1 MAFIALARILPRL
14 LVAVALACA
23 AVAHAA
29 DNGALQPGNFVHQA
43 WTTRDGAPPA
53 NIALAQAPDGYLWL
67 GSGTGLYRFDGVA
80 FSRYQPPAGEH
91 LPSANIT
98 ALKFTARGGLWVGFY
113 DGGAA
118 YIADGAL
125 HAYDVADGFPPGWVL
140 VFAEGPDGDLWAA
153 TSQGLG
159 RFDGARWHK
168 VGADWGY
175 AADRADWAQFD
186 AEGTL
191 WVAAVNQLVYLP
203 RGAATFK
210 ATNVALAPGATLAL
224 DGKGTLW
231 VSDRLHGTRP
241 LSGLSAAHPTIAD
254 AASLP
259 VTDVHAALRMAF
271 DHDGGLWATGLG
283 TGKVFHVAAPD
294 QLGTPGIVADDDVS
308 SSFTAPQGLTSNTAT
323 PVIVDR
329 EGNAW
334 IGTASGIDSYHR
346 GPVGALRDF
355 GPEARLHTGVTRD
368 AHGQLWLSNQE
379 TVYRL
384 DGDNLVTVLA
394 GVPDILSILFDADGV
409 LWVVGYHDLYRYR
422 DGHLE
427 TVPLPNGLYGSRLKF
442 LAAGAA
448 GELWASIEGLGVHR
462 FRKDRWEPWAPKTK
476 GTKGYPTTGAM
487 AADGTFWLGYAGG
500 EVLGVSPAGREALYD
515 QRNGM
520 DIGSL
525 ATITASHTD
534 VYFGGS
540 TGLARYHG
548 GQMQSLTDRDFPAL
562 MGITG
567 IVQAANGDVWINGGH
582 GALHFTAAE
591 LASAFANPRY
601 RPQAGPFDFRDGI
614 QGIARQ
620 GQPVPSMQ
628 QDDSGRIWLV
638 TNEGLYWLAA
648 SVQRRNTNPPPVYI
662 TGVKADGRVLDPAG
676 PLRLTAGDGSLQID
690 YTAVSLTS
698 PSRVR
703 FRYRLDG
710 EDKDWVDA
718 GTRRQAYYTNLS
730 PGTYHF
736 NVIASNDD
744 GVWNERGARIAID
757 IPPRFYQAAWFI
769 ALEALLVLALIGIAY
784 VWRIRSVSRAVRLQS
799 EARHEERERIARE
812 LHDTLLQAIYGI
824 MLRFQA
830 VASAI
835 PKDDPM
841 QEGIQGTLKVANDF
855 IVEGRDRVRELR
867 TNITSLRKLGA
878 AVEELAHLLE
888 KASAVSMAIEV
899 HVEDQDIDP
908 EVGEDILAI
917 CRESLVNA
925 FRHASAARIEL
936 RLVTTRRALEL
947 TIADDGIGMGHAADG
962 DPRESGHWGIAGMRE
977 RAITLGAQLSIQSNT
992 QGTRIALGLPLR
1004 CLRRRANRPVRS

>member
-1 MAFIALARILPRL
+1 M
-14 LVAVALACA
+14 LVAVALAA
-23 AVAHAA
+23 AGVARAEGP
-29 DNGALQPGNFVHQA
+29 GALLPGTVVHQA
-43 WTTRDGAPPA
+43 WMTRDGAPPA

-67 GSGTGLYRFDGVA
+67 GSGTGLYRFDGVT
-80 FSRYQPPAGEH
+80 FSRYAPPAGQH

-140 VFAEGPDGDLWAA
+140 VFAEGPGGDMWAA

-168 VGADWGY
+168 VGGDWGY
-175 AADRADWAQFD
+175 VADRADWALFD
-186 AEGTL
+186 GAGTL
-191 WVAAVNQLVYLP
+191 WVAAVNKLVYLP
-203 RGAATFK
+203 RGATAFRP
-210 ATNVALAPGATLAL
+210 TNVALAPGATLAF
-224 DGKGTLW
+224 DNKGTLW

-241 LSGLSAAHPTIAD
+241 LPGLSDEHPTLTG

-259 VTDVHAALRMAF
+259 VTDAHSALRMAF
-271 DHDGGLWATGLG
+271 DQEGGLWATGLG
-283 TGKVFHVAAPD
+283 TGKVFHVADPD
-294 QLGTPGIVADDDVS
+294 HLEPPGIVTDS
-308 SSFTAPQGLTSNTAT
+308 SISSTFTAPQGLTSNTAT

-329 EGNAW
+329 EGNTW
-334 IGTASGIDSYHR
+334 VGTASGIDSYHK

-355 GPEARLHTGVTRD
+355 GPEARLHTSVAQD
-368 AHGQLWLSNQE
+368 VHGQLWISNQE

-384 DGDNLVTVLA
+384 QGDDLVTVLA
-394 GVPDILSILFDADGV
+394 DVPDILSILFDADGV
-409 LWVVGYHDLYRYR
+409 LWVMGYHDIYRYR

-442 LAAGAA
+442 LAAGAP

-462 FRKDRWEPWAPKTK
+462 FRHDRWETWSAHTS
-476 GTKGYPTTGAM
+476 GAKGYPTTGAM
-487 AADGTFWLGYAGG
+487 AADGAFWLGYAGG
-500 EVLGVSPAGREALYD
+500 EVLSVDRSGREVLYD
-515 QRNGM
+515 QHNGA
-520 DIGSL
+520 DIGSV
-525 ATITASHTD
+525 ATVTAGTSG
-534 VYFGGS
+534 VFFGGS
-540 TGLARYHG
+540 TGLARYREG
-548 GQMQSLTDRDFPAL
+548 RMQSLTDRDFPAL

-567 IVQAANGDVWINGGH
+567 IVQATNGDLWINGGH
-582 GALHFTAAE
+582 GALRFTAAE
-591 LASAFANPRY
+591 LETAFSDPHY
-601 RPQAGPFDFRDGI
+601 RPQVGPFDFRDGI

-628 QDDSGRIWLV
+628 EDDSGRIWLV
-638 TNEGLYWLAA
+638 TNEGLYWLDA
-648 SVQRRNTNPPPVYI
+648 SVQRRNTNPPPVYV
-662 TGVKADGRVLDPAG
+662 TGVQAGGRVLDPASTV
-676 PLRLTAGDGSLQID
+676 RLSAGDGSLQID
-690 YTAVSLTS
+690 YAAVGLTS

-744 GVWNERGARIAID
+744 GVWNERGASLAID
-757 IPPRFYQAAWFI
+757 IPPRFYQAPWFI
-769 ALEALLVLALIGIAY
+769 ALEVLAVLALVAIAY
-784 VWRIRSVSRAVRLQS
+784 GWRIRSVSRAVRLQS

-830 VASAI
+830 VAAAI
-835 PKDDPM
+835 PKDDPL
-841 QEGIQGTLKVANDF
+841 QEGIQSTLKVASDF

-867 TNITSLRKLGA
+867 TNITSLGKLGS
-878 AVEELAHLLE
+878 AVEELARLLE
-888 KASAVSMAIEV
+888 KASQ
-899 HVEDQDIDP
+899 VEITIDVRVVDQDMDP
-908 EVGEDILAI
+908 TVGEDVLAI

-925 FRHASAARIEL
+925 FRHATAKHIVL

-947 TIADDGIGMGHAADG
+947 TTTDDGIGMRLATED
-962 DPRESGHWGIAGMRE
+962 DPEETGHWGIAGMRE
-977 RAITLGAQLSIQSNT
+977 RAAGLGAMLSIRSAAGST
-992 QGTRIALGLPLR
+992 TVALTLPLR
-1004 CLRRRANRPVRS
+1004 CLRRRGIRSTRV

>member
-1 MAFIALARILPRL
+1 MH
-14 LVAVALACA
+14 AVAIRRVLPWMLMAVA
-23 AVAHAA
+23 SAFVAVAHAA
-29 DNGALQPGNFVHQA
+29 DTKELQYGNIVHQA

-67 GSGTGLYRFDGVA
+67 GSGTGLYRFDGVT
-80 FSRYQPPAGEH
+80 FSRYQPPTGQH

-98 ALKFTARGGLWVGFY
+98 ALKFTASGGLWVGFY

-140 VFAEGPDGDLWAA
+140 SFTEGPDGEMWAA

-159 RFDGARWHK
+159 RFDGTRWRK
-168 VGADWGY
+168 AGSDWDY
-175 AADRADWAQFD
+175 SADRADWALFD
-186 AEGTL
+186 ATGTL
-191 WVAAVNQLVYLP
+191 WVAAVNRLVYLP
-203 RGAATFK
+203 RGASAFRP
-210 ATNVALAPGATLAL
+210 TNVALAPGATLAF
-224 DGKGTLW
+224 DNKGTLW

-241 LSGLSAAHPTIAD
+241 LPGLSANQPTFAD

-259 VTDVHAALRMAF
+259 VTDAHGALRITF
-271 DHDGGLWATGLG
+271 DQEGGLWATGLG
-283 TGKVFHVAAPD
+283 TGKVFHVADPD
-294 QLGTPGIVADDDVS
+294 QLDAPGIVTDAVVS
-308 SSFTAPQGLTSNTAT
+308 NVFTAPQGLTSNTAT

-334 IGTASGIDSYHR
+334 VGTASGIDSYHR
-346 GPVGALRDF
+346 GLVGALRDF
-355 GPEARLHTGVTRD
+355 GPEARLHTSVTHD
-368 AHGQLWLSNQE
+368 AHGQLWISNQE

-384 DGDNLVTVLA
+384 QGEDLVTVLTD
-394 GVPDILSILFDADGV
+394 VPDILSILFDADGV
-409 LWVVGYHDLYRYR
+409 LWVVGYHDVYRYR
-422 DGHLE
+422 GGHLE

-442 LAAGAA
+442 LTAGAP

-462 FRKDRWEPWAPKTK
+462 FRNDRWEAWTPRT
-476 GTKGYPTTGAM
+476 GGVKGYPTTGAM

-500 EVLGVSPAGREALYD
+500 EVLSVDRSGRETLYD
-515 QRNGM
+515 QQNGV
-520 DIGSL
+520 DIGSV
-525 ATITASHTD
+525 TTVTACTAG
-534 VYFGGS
+534 VFFGGS
-540 TGLARYHG
+540 TGLARYRDGH
-548 GQMQSLTDRDFPAL
+548 MQSLTDRDFPAL

-567 IVQAANGDVWINGGH
+567 IAQAIHGDLWINGGH
-582 GALHFTAAE
+582 GALRLTSVE
-591 LASAFANPRY
+591 METAFADPRY

-638 TNEGLYWLAA
+638 TNEGLYWLDA

-662 TGVKADGRVLDPAG
+662 TGVRTDGRLIDPTSAVHL
-676 PLRLTAGDGSLQID
+676 PAGDGSLQID

-710 EDKDWVDA
+710 EDKDWIDA
-718 GTRRQAYYTNLS
+718 GTRRQAYYTNIS

-744 GVWNERGARIAID
+744 DVWNEEGAKLAIV

-769 ALEALLVLALIGIAY
+769 GLEALAVLALIGIAY
-784 VWRIRSVSRAVRLQS
+784 AWRIRSVSRAVRLQS

-830 VASAI
+830 VATAI
-835 PKDDPM
+835 PKDDPL
-841 QEGIQGTLKVANDF
+841 QEGIQSTLKVASDF

-867 TNITSLRKLGA
+867 TNITSLPKLA
-878 AVEELAHLLE
+878 SAVGELARLLE
-888 KASAVSMAIEV
+888 KASPAAMAIDV
-899 HVEDQDIDP
+899 RVVDQDMDP
-908 EVGEDILAI
+908 AVGEDVLAI

-925 FRHASAARIEL
+925 FRHACAEHIDL
-936 RLVTTRRALEL
+936 RLVTTRQALEL
-947 TIADDGIGMGHAADG
+947 SITDDGTGMHPDIQD
-962 DPRESGHWGIAGMRE
+962 DPAETGHWGIAGMHE
-977 RAITLGAQLSIQSNT
+977 RAAELGATLTIRTGAS
-992 QGTRIALGLPLR
+992 GTTVALALPLR
-1004 CLRRRANRPVRS
+1004 LLRRRGTRPPRL